1 MLLDIHGLQ
10 GGYTTHNIINDVSLS
25 VDAGQIQAL
34 IGPNGAGKT
43 TIIRA
48 ISGVL
53 PYVAGDIFVQGDCM
67 AALTPIERARRIA
80 VVPQARQLGGAYT
93 VRQAVMMGRTAYMG
107 WLGREC
113 RRDEDA
119 VEAALAQTQLTDFAD
134 RQIARLSGGEQQR
147 VLLARALAQET
158 PVLLLDEPTNHL
170 DLRHQT
176 DLLRLIRRLVKE
188 KGLAVLFAMHDLN
201 LVSAIADQVALLVD
215 GHIDVFGPPAHVLT
229 AKTISAAYGVRVS
242 VVQHPDNGSRVIFPP
257 ELTGQ
262 ESERYPND

>member
-1 MLLDIHGLQ
+1 MLLDIQDLQ
-10 GGYTTHNIINDVSLS
+10 GGYSTQSVINDVTLS
-25 VDAGQIQAL
+25 VGAGQIQAL

-53 PYVAGDIFVQGDCM
+53 PYVTGSIFVQGDCI
-67 AALTPIERARRIA
+67 AALTPIQRARRIA

-107 WLGREC
+107 WLGHESQT
-113 RRDEDA
+113 DQVA
-119 VEAALAQTQLTDFAD
+119 VEGALAQSHLTDFAD

-158 PVLLLDEPTNHL
+158 KVLLLDEPTNHL

-176 DLLRLIRRLVKE
+176 DLLRLIRNLVKE

-215 GHIDVFGPPAHVLT
+215 GRVEMLGSPRDVLT
-229 AKTISAAYGVRVS
+229 AETISAAYGVRVS
-242 VVQHPDNGSRVIFPP
+242 VVQHPNSGNQVIFP
-257 ELTGQ
+257 EDFAD
-262 ESERYPND
+262 RK